1 MEAATMKPTLI
12 VAALLLALGVAQASD
27 VFMTKDAQ
35 GRPVYTDR
43 PDTLPAQRLD
53 VKSATTDT
61 VEVQQRYAEEQKQM
75 FEASKAS
82 DAAAKAAKENKAA
95 AATIDAD
102 RAKRCQDTRD
112 HYLHLMNAQRLY
124 EDADGGERRY
134 LTDAELDAARED
146 AKKVMDEFCAEP

>member
-1 MEAATMKPTLI
+1 MKPTLI

-43 PDTLPAQRLD
+43 PDTLPAKRLD

-61 VEVQQRYAEEQKQM
+61 VEVQRRNAEQQKQLA
-75 FEASKAS
+75 EASKAS
-82 DAAAKAAKENKAA
+82 DAAAKTEKENKTSVVAMN
-95 AATIDAD
+95 AD
-102 RAKRCQDTRD
+102 RAKHCQETRD
-112 HYLHLMNAQRLY
+112 HYLQLMNAQRLY
-124 EDADGGERRY
+124 EDTDCERRY
-134 LTDAELDAARED
+134 LTDAELDTARED

>member
-1 MEAATMKPTLI
+1 MKPTLI

-43 PDTLPAQRLD
+43 PDTLPAKRLD

-61 VEVQQRYAEEQKQM
+61 VEVQQRNAEQQKQLA
-75 FEASKAS
+75 EASKAS
-82 DAAAKAAKENKAA
+82 DAAAKTAKENKTAVVA
-95 AATIDAD
+95 MAAD
-102 RAKRCQDTRD
+102 RAKHCQETRD
-112 HYLHLMNAQRLY
+112 HYLQLMNAQRLY
-124 EDADGGERRY
+124 EDTDGERRY
-134 LTDAELDAARED
+134 LTDAELDTARED

>member
-1 MEAATMKPTLI
+1 MKPILI

-35 GRPVYTDR
+35 GHPVYTDR

-61 VEVQQRYAEEQKQM
+61 VEVQQRNAEQQKQLA
-75 FEASKAS
+75 EAAKAS
-82 DAAAKAAKENKAA
+82 DAAAKTAKENKTAVVA
-95 AATIDAD
+95 MAAD
-102 RAKRCQDTRD
+102 RAKHCQETRD
-112 HYLHLMNAQRLY
+112 HYLQLMNAQRLY
-124 EDADGGERRY
+124 ESDEPDGERRY
-134 LTDAELDAARED
+134 LTDAELDKARED